1 MAPTQR
7 DVLGIGMAV
16 VDSFVRAD
24 DAFLERNGLAR
35 GGTTFLDRAA
45 LVALMEQAQELGL
58 LAHCPGDNAR
68 NMCTAATALGARATF
83 LGATGNDQLGGL
95 FEGELRAAGVETR
108 LERLQGPSGSIL
120 AVITPDGER
129 SFALHMGVADQLQKL
144 PDDYPGGFRYLYAT
158 STTLLEPSDTREVV
172 REAIARTA
180 EAPTGVALSLE
191 NAPFLR
197 MKRSELDALLGGD
210 YALIMGNEEE
220 MEVAFGAGPFMLG
233 RALQVAQVAILKR
246 GGQGSTVVTRGGDQ
260 WDVPA
265 CPAKLVDTTGAGDFF
280 AGAVLAR
287 LCQGADPASAALAGS
302 WVAARVVELIG
313 ARLPDDFDPKLVPV
327 SWTPPATSAR

>member
-1 MAPTQR
+1 MRPDR

-24 DAFLERNGLAR
+24 DAFLERVGMAR
-35 GGTTFLDRAA
+35 GGTTFLDRPAFI
-45 LVALMEQAQELGL
+45 ALMAQAQELGL

-95 FEGELRAAGVETR
+95 FEGELRAAGVEAR
-108 LERLQGPSGSIL
+108 LERLEGPSGSIL

-129 SFALHMGVADQLQKL
+129 SFALHMGVADRLQAL
-144 PDDYPGGFRYLYAT
+144 PEPWPVGFRYLYAT
-158 STTLLEPSDTREVV
+158 STTLLEPSDTRSVV
-172 REAIARTA
+172 LEAIERAA
-180 EAPTGVALSLE
+180 ELPTGVAISLE
-191 NAPFLR
+191 NAPFLAAH
-197 MKRSELDALLGGD
+197 RSELEALLAGEF
-210 YALIMGNEEE
+210 ALIMGNEEE
-220 MEVAFGAGPFMLG
+220 MEVAFGSGPFMIN
-233 RALQVAQVAILKR
+233 RALQVARVAILKR
-246 GGQGSTVVTRGGDQ
+246 GGQGSTVATRAGDR

-265 CPAKLVDTTGAGDFF
+265 CPARLVDTTGAGDFF

-302 WVAARVVELIG
+302 WVAARVVERIG
-313 ARLPDDFDPKLVPV
+313 ARLPDDFDAASVPV
-327 SWTPPATSAR
+327 SWTPPPSSVR

>member
-1 MAPTQR
+1 MAPITR

-24 DAFLERNGLAR
+24 DAFLDRVGMAR
-35 GGTTFLDRAA
+35 GGTTFLDRSAF
-45 LVALMEQAQELGL
+45 VDLMGQARLLGL

-68 NMCTAATALGARATF
+68 NMCTAAVALGARATF
-83 LGATGNDQLGGL
+83 LGATGNDELGGL
-95 FEGELRAAGVETR
+95 FEGELRGAGVEAR

-129 SFALHMGVADQLQKL
+129 SFALHMGVADRLQAL
-144 PDDYPGGFRYLYAT
+144 PEDWPAGFRYLYAT
-158 STTLLEPSDTREVV
+158 STTLLEPSATREVV
-172 REAIARTA
+172 REAIDRAA
-180 EAPTGVALSLE
+180 SLPTGVALSLE
-191 NAPFLR
+191 NAPFLNTHR
-197 MKRSELDALLGGD
+197 EELDGLMGGD

-220 MEVAFGAGPFMLG
+220 MEVAFGGGPFMLG
-233 RALQVAQVAILKR
+233 RALQAARVAIIKR
-246 GGQGSTVVTRGGDQ
+246 GGQGSTVATRAGDR

-265 CPAKLVDTTGAGDFF
+265 CPARLTDTTGAGDFF

-302 WVAARVVELIG
+302 WVAARVVERIG
-313 ARLPDDFDPKLVPV
+313 ARLPDDFDVAMVPV
-327 SWTPPATSAR
+327 SWTPPPSSAR

>member
-1 MAPTQR
+1 MSPVQR

-24 DAFLERNGLAR
+24 DAFLERCGLAR
-35 GGTTFLDRAA
+35 GGTTFLDRPAF
-45 LVALMEQAQELGL
+45 LALMEQAQQLGL

-95 FEGELRAAGVETR
+95 FEGELRAAGVEAR
-108 LERLQGPSGSIL
+108 LERLEGASGSIL
-120 AVITPDGER
+120 AVITPDSER
-129 SFALHMGVADQLQKL
+129 SFALHMGVADRLRAL
-144 PDDYPGGFRYLYAT
+144 PEDWPAGFRYLYTT

-172 REAIARTA
+172 REAITRSTKLS
-180 EAPTGVALSLE
+180 TGVALSLE
-191 NAPFLR
+191 NAPFLEGQ
-197 MKRSELDALLGGD
+197 KDELEGILAND

-220 MEVAFGAGPFMLG
+220 MEVAFGTGAMMLG
-233 RALQVAQVAILKR
+233 RALQVAKVAILKR

-302 WVAARVVELIG
+302 WVAARVVERIG
-313 ARLPDDFDPKLVPV
+313 ARLPDDFDAKMVPV
-327 SWTPPATSAR
+327 SWTPPSHSAR

>member
-1 MAPTQR
+1 MAVTR

-24 DAFLERNGLAR
+24 DAFLERCGLAR
-35 GGTTFLDRAA
+35 GGTTFLDRQGF
-45 LVALMEQAQELGL
+45 LDLMDEARALGL

-95 FEGELRAAGVETR
+95 FEGELRAAGVEAR

-129 SFALHMGVADQLQKL
+129 SFALHMGVADQLASL
-144 PDDYPGGFRYLYAT
+144 PEDWPAGFRYLYAT
-158 STTLLEPSDTREVV
+158 STTLLEPSATREVV
-172 REAIARTA
+172 RTAIERCRAL
-180 EAPTGVALSLE
+180 PTGVALSLE

-197 MKRSELDALLGGD
+197 ANHQDLEGLLAQD

-220 MEVAFGAGPFMLG
+220 MEVAFGGGALMLG
-233 RALQVAQVAILKR
+233 RALQCARVAILKR
-246 GGQGSTVVTRGGDQ
+246 GGQGSTVVTRKGDR

-302 WVAARVVELIG
+302 WVAARVVERIG
-313 ARLPDDFDPKLVPV
+313 ARLPDDFDAKMVPV
-327 SWTPPATSAR
+327 SWTPPPGGGR

>member
-1 MAPTQR
+1 MRPER

-24 DAFLERNGLAR
+24 DSFLDRCGLAR
-35 GGTTFLDRAA
+35 GGTTFLDRPAFI
-45 LVALMEQAQELGL
+45 ALMDQARELGL

-95 FEGELRAAGVETR
+95 FEGELRAAGVEAR
-108 LERLQGPSGSIL
+108 LERLAGPSGSIL

-129 SFALHMGVADQLQKL
+129 SFALHMGVADRLQAL
-144 PDDYPGGFRYLYAT
+144 PDPWPAGFRYLYAT
-158 STTLLEPSDTREVV
+158 STTLLEPSDTRAVV
-172 REAIARTA
+172 LEAIERAA
-180 EAPTGVALSLE
+180 SLPTGVAISLE
-191 NAPFLR
+191 NAPFLATQ
-197 MKRSELDALLGGD
+197 RSELEALLAGD
-210 YALIMGNEEE
+210 FALIMGNEEE
-220 MEVAFGAGPFMLG
+220 MEVAFGGGPFMIN
-233 RALQVAQVAILKR
+233 RALQVARVAILKR
-246 GGQGSTVVTRGGDQ
+246 GGQGSTVATRSGDV

-265 CPAKLVDTTGAGDFF
+265 CPARLVDTTGAGDFF

-302 WVAARVVELIG
+302 WVAARVVERIG
-313 ARLPDDFDPKLVPV
+313 ARLPDDFDASSVPV
-327 SWTPPATSAR
+327 SWTPPPSSTR

>member
-1 MAPTQR
+1 MPTRR

-24 DAFLERNGLAR
+24 DSFLERNGLAR
-35 GGTTFLDRAA
+35 GGTTFLDERAF
-45 LVALMEQAQELGL
+45 LRLMEQAAGLGL

-83 LGATGNDQLGGL
+83 LGATGNDELGGL
-95 FEGELRAAGVETR
+95 FEGELRGAGVEAR
-108 LERLQGPSGSIL
+108 LERIDGPSGSIL

-129 SFALHMGVADQLQKL
+129 SFALHMGVADRLSGL
-144 PDDYPGGFRYLYAT
+144 PDGWPEGFSYLYAT
-158 STTLLEPSDTREVV
+158 STTLLEPSGTREVV
-172 REAIARTA
+172 KEAMARA
-180 EAPTGVALSLE
+180 QSCRTGVALSLE
-191 NAPFLR
+191 NAPFLEAH
-197 MKRSELDALLGGD
+197 RSELDALLGGD
-210 YALIMGNEEE
+210 FALVMGNEEE
-220 MEVAFGAGPFMLG
+220 MKVAFGTGPFMVSK
-233 RALQVAQVAILKR
+233 ALQVAEVAILKR
-246 GGQGSTVVTRGGDQ
+246 GGRGSTVATRAGDR

-302 WVAARVVELIG
+302 WVAARVVERIG
-313 ARLPDDFDPKLVPV
+313 AQLPPDFDAARVPV
-327 SWTPPATSAR
+327 SWTPPHGATR

>member
-1 MAPTQR
+1 MPNKR

-24 DAFLERNGLAR
+24 DAFLDRAGLIK

-45 LVALMEQAQELGL
+45 LVALMEQAKELGL

-68 NMCTAATALGARATF
+68 NMCTAAAALGARATF
-83 LGATGNDQLGGL
+83 LGATGSDQLGGL
-95 FEGELRAAGVETR
+95 FEGELRAAGVEAR
-108 LERLQGPSGSIL
+108 LERLEGPSGSIL

-129 SFALHMGVADQLQKL
+129 TFALHMGVADRLAGL
-144 PDDYPGGFRYLYAT
+144 PDGWPDGFHYLYTT
-158 STTLLEPSDTREVV
+158 STTLLEPSGTREVV
-172 REAIARTA
+172 REAIRRSASL
-180 EAPTGVALSLE
+180 PTGVALSLE

-197 MKRSELDALLGGD
+197 RNLEALQGILADD

-220 MEVAFGAGPFMLG
+220 MRVAFGDGPFMVN
-233 RALQVAQVAILKR
+233 RALQVAEVAILKR
-246 GGQGSTVVTRGGDQ
+246 GGRGSTVATRRGDR

-302 WVAARVVELIG
+302 WVAARVVERIG
-313 ARLPDDFDPKLVPV
+313 ATLPPDFDAARVPV
-327 SWTPPATSAR
+327 SWTPPPGATR

>member
-1 MAPTQR
+1 MGTQR

-24 DAFLERNGLAR
+24 DSFLEQVGMHK
-35 GGTTFLDRAA
+35 GGTTFLDRGAF
-45 LVALMEQAQELGL
+45 LTLMERASQLGL

-95 FEGELRAAGVETR
+95 FEGELRAAGVEAR
-108 LERLQGPSGSIL
+108 LERLEGPSGSIL

-129 SFALHMGVADQLQKL
+129 SFALHMGVADRLSGL
-144 PDDYPGGFRYLYAT
+144 PEAWPAGFRYLYAT
-158 STTLLEPSDTREVV
+158 STTLLEPSGTREVV
-172 REAIARTA
+172 LEAMERAKGLS
-180 EAPTGVALSLE
+180 TGVALSLE
-191 NAPFLR
+191 NAPFL
-197 MKRSELDALLGGD
+197 EANHDALSRLLQGD
-210 YALIMGNEEE
+210 FALIMGNEEE
-220 MEVAFGAGPFMLG
+220 MKVAFGDGPFMINK
-233 RALQVAQVAILKR
+233 ALQVAEVAILKR
-246 GGQGSTVVTRGGDQ
+246 GGQGSTVATRAGDS

-302 WVAARVVELIG
+302 WVAARVVERIG
-313 ARLPDDFDPKLVPV
+313 ATLPPDFDPARVPV
-327 SWTPPATSAR
+327 SWTPPPGCGR

>member
-1 MAPTQR
+1 MRPDR

-24 DAFLERNGLAR
+24 DAFLERVGMAR
-35 GGTTFLDRAA
+35 GGTTFLDRSAFIT
-45 LVALMEQAQELGL
+45 LMEQARELGL

-95 FEGELRAAGVETR
+95 FEGELRAAGVEAR
-108 LERLQGPSGSIL
+108 LERLEGPSGSIL

-129 SFALHMGVADQLQKL
+129 SFALHMGVADRLRSL
-144 PDDYPGGFRYLYAT
+144 PEGWPAGFRYLYTT
-158 STTLLEPSDTREVV
+158 STTLLEPSDTRAVV
-172 REAIARTA
+172 QEAIRRAA
-180 EAPTGVALSLE
+180 GLPTGVALSLE
-191 NAPFLR
+191 NAPFLGAH
-197 MKRSELDALLGGD
+197 KAELDALMAGD
-210 YALIMGNEEE
+210 FALIMGNEEE
-220 MEVAFGAGPFMLG
+220 MEVAFGGGPFMIG
-233 RALQVAQVAILKR
+233 RALQVARVAILKR
-246 GGQGSTVVTRGGDQ
+246 GGRGSTVATRAGDR

-265 CPAKLVDTTGAGDFF
+265 CPARLVDTTGAGDFF

-302 WVAARVVELIG
+302 WVAARVVERIG
-313 ARLPDDFDPKLVPV
+313 ARLPDDFDAAHVPV